1 MADATPRPRRPP
13 ELVFVPAHPRNRG
26 GRHDVVFEVRGLPD
40 GRRML
45 PVFTSTERLVDALG
59 PVQPWVSLPL
69 SNASELMGQAG
80 VDLVVVDPPA
90 DQDAA
95 RWQDSDIEALL
106 RSEA

>member
-1 MADATPRPRRPP
+1 MADATRRQRPP

-69 SNASELMGQAG
+69 SKASELMGRAG
-80 VDLVVVDPPA
+80 VDLVVVGPPA
-90 DQDAA
+90 DQDAS
-95 RWQDSDIEALL
+95 RWQDGDIEALV
-106 RSEA
+106 RSQG

>member
-1 MADATPRPRRPP
+1 M
-13 ELVFVPAHPRNRG
+13 FVPAHPRNRG
-26 GRHDVVFEVRGLPD
+26 GRQDVVFEVRGLPD

-45 PVFTSTERLVDALG
+45 PVFTSTERLVEALG

-69 SNASELMGQAG
+69 SKASELMGRAE

-95 RWQDSDIEALL
+95 RWQPSDIEALL
-106 RSEA
+106 RSRA